1 MSDPLHFII
10 FRFCLITA
18 EVAIF
23 DLLFLF
29 TMKKRKNWL
38 WAILTTILSTFGIVV
53 GLCFLCNS
61 IFSSNN
67 YDKYIVAGAFAV
79 MQLLI
84 IVLLGAGFY
93 FAFKISIY
101 ELGSII
107 SLAYATRWILFCLYS
122 FILNIADPSL
132 ILLRIN
138 QQTPLNFVIYF
149 LTMGLYMGLACFG
162 IIKNKKK
169 HRYYLE
175 LPAFIIAVVVI
186 VLNTILI
193 SFAESMSENN
203 LLEYSFVLISNIFTV
218 VLIIVVNFY
227 TQRQIKLRL
236 ENELVN
242 SMLNRQAEQY
252 KFTKANAELL
262 HVKAHDLKHQVAIL
276 RKGGPEAEKIL
287 DELDSVVSEYESV
300 ILTDNNVINVILS
313 EKWQYCVKH
322 KIKMSCNV
330 DPKALENMETVHL
343 YTMLG
348 NILDNAI
355 EAVMKIKEK
364 EKRIISLNIS
374 YNHGLS
380 IVQCHNYFNGK
391 IEMDNENFLTSKD
404 DSTSHGY
411 GIKSIK
417 SIVNQ
422 YGGEFDFSI
431 DQEIFNLI
439 ITIPN

>member
-1 MSDPLHFII
+1 MNNPLHFII

-23 DLLFLF
+23 DLFFLF
-29 TMKKRKNWL
+29 TTKRKKNWL
-38 WAILTTILSTFGIVV
+38 ITIITTLLVTFGVV
-53 GLCFLCNS
+53 IGLCFLWNNIYINC
-61 IFSSNN
+61 N
-67 YDKYIVAGAFAV
+67 YDKNIVSISLAI

-84 IVLLGAGFY
+84 IALLGAGFY

-107 SLAYATRWILFCLYS
+107 SLAYASRWVIFCLYS
-122 FILNIADPSL
+122 FVLNLADPSL
-132 ILLRIN
+132 MLIRIN

-149 LTMGLYMGLACFG
+149 LTMGIYMGFALFN
-162 IIKNKKK
+162 IIRNKKK

-175 LPAFIIAVVVI
+175 LPAFIIANSVI

-193 SFAESMSENN
+193 SFAESMSEEH
-203 LLEYSFVLISNIFTV
+203 LAEYSFVLISNIFTV

-242 SMLNRQAEQY
+242 SMLIRQAEQY
-252 KFTKANAELL
+252 KFTKANAELM

-276 RKGGPEAEKIL
+276 RKGGPEAEQIL
-287 DELDSVVSEYESV
+287 NELDSVVSGYESV

-330 DPKALENMETVHL
+330 DPKALDNMETVHL

-374 YNHGLS
+374 YHHGLS
-380 IVQCHNYFNGK
+380 IIQCHNYFNGK
-391 IEMDNENFLTSKD
+391 IEMDDENILTSKD
-404 DSTSHGY
+404 DSISHGY

-422 YGGEFDFSI
+422 YNGEFDFSI
-431 DQEIFNLI
+431 DKDIFNLI